1 MGSFVY
7 DDDGGAILWR
17 FSLLDELGEGA
28 AVKIRLLP
36 SDLGSDEK
44 LHFLT
49 TFLID
54 DVLAIDAG
62 SLGFAALEV
71 QRGIQEIFLTHSH
84 MDHLATLPI
93 HCENRLVE
101 ERPSGL
107 VVRGHAQALEVLDQ
121 NLFNDLLWPDFSRIH
136 YAGEPLIAWSVLND
150 EEPVHVQGLT
160 VTPVLVN
167 HAIPTFGFIID
178 DTEGRVVISGDTGPT
193 ERIWDLCCEG
203 KEPDIVFVE
212 CSFPNRLERLA
223 RESGHLTPALLREEI
238 EKVPPAS
245 EIVAYHLKPA
255 FHDEIVR
262 ELAALS
268 RESLSVANSKE
279 EKWIPCRKT

>member
-1 MGSFVY
+1 M
-7 DDDGGAILWR
+7 R
-17 FSLLDELGEGA
+17 
-28 AVKIRLLP
+28 IRLLP
-36 SDLGSDEK
+36 SDSGSDDS

-54 DVLAIDAG
+54 DVLAVDAG
-62 SLGFAALEV
+62 SLGFAGLDIQ
-71 QRGIQEIFLTHSH
+71 QRVEEIFLTHSH

-101 ERPSGL
+101 GRPSGL
-107 VVRGHAQALEVLDQ
+107 VVRGHAHVVDVLER

-136 YAGEPLIAWSVLND
+136 YAGEPLINWRVLEN
-150 EEPVHVQGLT
+150 EEPVDVLDMT

-178 DTEGRVVISGDTGPT
+178 SPDGRVVISGDTGPT
-193 ERIWDLCCEG
+193 ERIWELVG
-203 KEPDIVFVE
+203 RGRAPDIVFIE
-212 CSFPNRLERLA
+212 CSFPNRLEGLA
-223 RESGHLTPALLREEI
+223 RESGHQTPSLLDEELR
-238 EKVPPAS
+238 KVPAAS

-255 FHDEIVR
+255 YHHEIAN
-262 ELAALS
+262 ELAGLN
-268 RESLSVANSKE
+268 RGSLSVANSKE